1 LLLVKEKEFKIKRG
15 GTWFRKKKK
24 LKLLKKIHDSV
35 VEFEEE
41 TNVMLCTEALNEG
54 IDAVLYLGMAA
65 AFL

>member
-1 LLLVKEKEFKIKRG
+1 MVSKEKRAEFLKR
-15 GTWFRKKKK
+15 
-24 LKLLKKIHDSV
+24 IHDSV